1 MMVDTIAY
9 DLDFWYARSNMETE
23 KEPEKQTSAFAKI
36 YLVYLLLTILLFG
49 FLVFMGWLALEE
61 GWIPSRGISNS

>member
-1 MMVDTIAY
+1 MDQK
-9 DLDFWYARSNMETE
+9 DPN
-23 KEPEKQTSAFAKI
+23 KESEKQTSVFAKI

-61 GWIPSRGISNS
+61 GWIPSRGISN